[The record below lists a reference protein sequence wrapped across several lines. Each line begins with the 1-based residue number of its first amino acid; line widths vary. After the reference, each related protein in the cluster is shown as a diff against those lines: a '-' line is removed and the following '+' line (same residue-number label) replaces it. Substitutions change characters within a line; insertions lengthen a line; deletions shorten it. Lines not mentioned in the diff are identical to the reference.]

1 MAPPHF
7 TRFPHAKRC
16 SSSKNSGSIRLPFM
30 MFQAS
35 RGAFSSDIR
44 RLAVKL
50 DVPVLRDSCHSDNM
64 GEQYQWEFLR
74 IHSDLSENSA
84 ESHGNFRTW
93 SWREKKTYLPNLG
106 GPWTLFDRQP
116 VRQIGKEGPMAIF
129 AMAHFS
135 SHRGTQHQYI
145 ILYSLLWFILISFRP
160 SESRFNSSLRKR
172 NYCILLHTL
181 WT

>member
-1 MAPPHF
+1 MSISNLVVYLAPPHF
-7 TRFPHAKRC
+7 TGFPHAKRC

-35 RGAFSSDIR
+35 RGALSSDIR

-93 SWREKKTYLPNLG
+93 SWREKKPTCQISAGLGLSSIANL
-106 GPWTLFDRQP
+106 P
-116 VRQIGKEGPMAIF
+116 VRLARKAQWP
-129 AMAHFS
+129 FS
-135 SHRGTQHQYI
+135 P
-145 ILYSLLWFILISFRP
+145 WLISQVTGAR
-160 SESRFNSSLRKR
+160 S
-172 NYCILLHTL
+172 III
-181 WT
+181 